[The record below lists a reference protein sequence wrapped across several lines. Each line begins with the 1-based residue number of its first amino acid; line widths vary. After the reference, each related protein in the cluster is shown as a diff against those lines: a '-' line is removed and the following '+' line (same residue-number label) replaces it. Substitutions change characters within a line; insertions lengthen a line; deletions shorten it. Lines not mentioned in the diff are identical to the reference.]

1 DFIVIDTP
9 PLLATTDALQLS
21 RQCDAV
27 IVTARAKQTRE
38 GELTHV
44 LESLEQVGA
53 PVVGTV
59 LNGFDV
65 SMAYGYKYRYRSY
78 TEYGPYPDYGDAG
91 EKGRRSNRR
100 QGRASEGQDLRAS
113 LP

>member
-1 DFIVIDTP
+1 DGAAPSAAAATALTSAAATGYLQWLREQFDFIVIDTP

-44 LESLEQVGA
+44 IESLEQVGA

-78 TEYGPYPDYGDAG
+78 TEYGPY
-91 EKGRRSNRR
+91 
-100 QGRASEGQDLRAS
+100 
-113 LP
+113 